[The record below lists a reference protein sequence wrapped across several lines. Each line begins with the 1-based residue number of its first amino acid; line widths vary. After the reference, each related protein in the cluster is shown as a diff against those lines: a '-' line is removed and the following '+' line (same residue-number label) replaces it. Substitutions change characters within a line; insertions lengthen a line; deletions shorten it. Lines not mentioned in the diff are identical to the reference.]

1 MEEEKWIKWSRELL
15 SISKTGITYAKTY
28 YDEERFKRIYEI
40 AEEIVNTNFKTMP
53 EMRIITQDIQ
63 KGYATPQVTT
73 RGIIKRKN
81 EILLV
86 HEKGKQW
93 NIPGG
98 YADINDTP
106 TQAVCRE
113 ILEETG
119 YKVRVKG
126 VVAIY
131 SVLHNMIFPQYAMYF
146 LCELNE
152 SEDFFPINNETDAI
166 QFVSIDKIEFYD
178 INQHFRFHWSK
189 LKQLINEEEALCIEV
204 D

>member
-93 NIPGG
+93 NTPGLF
-98 YADINDTP
+98 YLIRFKLFLSISDLFIN
-106 TQAVCRE
+106 
-113 ILEETG
+113 
-119 YKVRVKG
+119 KSK
-126 VVAIY
+126 
-131 SVLHNMIFPQYAMYF
+131 
-146 LCELNE
+146 
-152 SEDFFPINNETDAI
+152 DF
-166 QFVSIDKIEFYD
+166 IENRY
-178 INQHFRFHWSK
+178 
-189 LKQLINEEEALCIEV
+189 
-204 D
+204 